1 MSEDLTQR
9 RQQREFLFVFSAKPK
24 LVEHTL
30 VKPSSELPGVM
41 RVSSFEHDEA
51 KAVRSRLI
59 SELREFG
66 C

>member
-1 MSEDLTQR
+1 MGNDLTKR
-9 RQQREFLFVFSAKPK
+9 RQQREFLFVFNAEPK
-24 LVEHTL
+24 RVQQTI
-30 VKPSSELPGVM
+30 VKQGSEPPGVM

-59 SELREFG
+59 LELREFG